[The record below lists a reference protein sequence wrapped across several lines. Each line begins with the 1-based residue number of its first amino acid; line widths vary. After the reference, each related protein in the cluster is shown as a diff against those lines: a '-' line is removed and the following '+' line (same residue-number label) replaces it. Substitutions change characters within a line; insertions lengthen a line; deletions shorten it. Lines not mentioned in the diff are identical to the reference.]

1 MARDWTEEEDAAA
14 VVTEYDLLLHA
25 VDMIQDDVKLNEDT
39 LQSMR
44 QRILDLNAERT
55 QMQGRIDMLQ
65 AELEDTQTDAEV
77 WRGLYHYDRDFYQ
90 AGYERARSELVRERA
105 EHEAHRQRWAAEEQH
120 LIGKLID
127 AVYGGDWDAE
137 SVWSLEAL
145 VDKAADIIRKVKT
158 PS

>member
-44 QRILDLNAERT
+44 QRILDMNDDRNE
-55 QMQGRIDMLQ
+55 MQCRIDMLQ
-65 AELEDTQTDAEV
+65 AELEDTQKDAEV
-77 WRGLYHYDRDFYQ
+77 SRGLYHYDRDFYQ
-90 AGYERARSELVRERA
+90 TGYERARSELVRERV
-105 EHEAHRQRWAAEEQH
+105 EYETHRQRWVAQEQH

-127 AVYGGDWDAE
+127 VLYNGDWDAR
-137 SVWSLEAL
+137 SAWSLEAL
-145 VDKAADIIRKVKT
+145 VDQAADIIRKAKA
-158 PS
+158 PQ